1 VNTPPYRIETERFVL
16 RCWEPRD
23 APLLKEAIDSSL
35 EHLRPWMPWVAH
47 EPQTVD
53 EKIELLRH
61 FRGEFDLGTNFVYG
75 LFEPDESRVLGGSGF
90 HPRGGEGSLEIG
102 YWIRADA
109 AGRGLGTEMTAVLT
123 RLGFEVCGLE
133 RVDIQ
138 VEPHNERSLRI
149 PRGLGFS
156 EDGVLRRRLEPMGDD
171 ERRRDSIL
179 FTMLADELPA
189 SSAARVPYHAFDVL
203 GRPIESSR

>member
-1 VNTPPYRIETERFVL
+1 MNTPPYRIETERFVL

-61 FRGEFDLGTNFVYG
+61 FRGEFDLETEFVYG
-75 LFEPDESRVLGGSGF
+75 VFEPDESRVLGGSGF
-90 HPRGGEGSLEIG
+90 HPRGGEASLEIG
-102 YWIRADA
+102 CWIRVDA
-109 AGRGLGTEMTAVLT
+109 GGRGLATEMTAVLT
-123 RLGFEVCGLE
+123 RVGFEVCGLE

-149 PRGLGFS
+149 PRRLGFS

-179 FTMLADELPA
+179 FTMIADELPA
-189 SSAARVPYHAFDVL
+189 SSAMRVPYRAFDVL
-203 GRPIESSR
+203 GRPIDPSR